1 MQTKHWIIMLICCLL
16 PVLGL
21 AAIFVFHVPVNSVLL
36 AAMVLLCPLSH
47 VLMMGRMGHD
57 HHGELQGGSIH
68 SETIQQK

>member
-21 AAIFVFHVPVNSVLL
+21 AAVFVFHVPVNSVLL

-47 VLMMGRMGHD
+47 ILMMGQMGHD
-57 HHGELQGGSIH
+57 HHGELQGGSAH
-68 SETIQQK
+68 PETIQQK